1 MTSEANIQL
10 GAFARWDGARLGLMW
25 VASFALFVGSF
36 TLPLCGILW
45 MTTMVATP
53 FIIAK
58 LTNAYCLQTPEK
70 HISYWA
76 AFSHSTSTV
85 FYASLILAIAQWIYF
100 QYIDNGFLINTYAA
114 FLTDKHNA
122 SALNSLGYSKEMIG
136 QLLDVLRSMRP
147 IDIALQMMWSNMVAG
162 IIISITTSLYV
173 WFRH

>member
-1 MTSEANIQL
+1 MTSEAYIQL
-10 GAFARWDGARLGLMW
+10 RAFARWDGARLGMMW

-58 LTNAYCLQTPEK
+58 LTNAFSLQTPEK

-76 AFSHSTSTV
+76 AFTHSTLTV

-100 QYIDNGFLINTYAA
+100 QYIDHGFLINTYAA
-114 FLTDKHNA
+114 ILTDKANTPTIKA
-122 SALNSLGYSKEMIG
+122 MGYSKEMVN
-136 QLLDVLRSMRP
+136 QLLDAIRAMRP
-147 IDIALQMMWSNMVAG
+147 IDIALQMMWANMVAG
-162 IIISITTSLYV
+162 ILISTTTSLYV